1 MVIEAHGPT
10 WGLGCGRERVRDENW
25 LDRWTSACW
34 SGRMPRQVSSEPPD
48 SYGEVWA
55 NVYDEEHSF
64 LVPAEEQLDLLEHLA
79 DDRPVLELGIGTGRV
94 ALPLAAR
101 GIDVSGID
109 ASRSMVDRMRSKP
122 GGADITVTIGDMAD
136 LPVVGTF
143 GLVYVVFNTL
153 FGLGSQ
159 GAQAAC
165 FKSVARVLQPGGY
178 FCMECF
184 VPDLARFHN
193 GQSLR
198 TVRLGMDDVRI
209 DASLHDPV
217 HQRIDTN
224 IVRLASAGISV
235 LPVHLRYAWPAELD
249 LMGDL
254 AGLRQHRR
262 WADWNQH
269 PFTAASTSHIT
280 VYRKAA

>member
-1 MVIEAHGPT
+1 
-10 WGLGCGRERVRDENW
+10 
-25 LDRWTSACW
+25 
-34 SGRMPRQVSSEPPD
+34 MPRQVRSEPPD
-48 SYGEVWA
+48 SYGEIWA

-64 LVPAEEQLDLLEHLA
+64 LVPAEEQLGLLEHLA

-122 GGADITVTIGDMAD
+122 GGGDIRVTIGDMAD
-136 LPVVGTF
+136 LPTRGTF

-159 GAQAAC
+159 GAQVAC
-165 FKSVARVLQPGGY
+165 FKSVARVLQPGGF

-184 VPDLARFHN
+184 VPDLTRFHN

-198 TVRLGMDDVRI
+198 TVRLGTDDVRI

-217 HQRIDTN
+217 HQRIATN

-254 AGLRQHRR
+254 AGLRHHRR
-262 WADWNQH
+262 WADWNQQ
-269 PFTAASTSHIT
+269 PFTATS
-280 VYRKAA
+280 AAAAKVGVVGPPSGCCDRAG